1 MSRRFSWISL
11 ADEPP
16 QAWDLR
22 RAGWTMLPSVDG
34 TVPCLL
40 DWREATA
47 RTEPDTPTR
56 LMAALGVADGGA
68 RADLLARGF
77 GEALAQDIE
86 VDELAMRIERM
97 AESAAKLPR
106 TVSAGPVALDIFH
119 RDGAVAGRW
128 LGLLPREF
136 ELLWHLADTP
146 GRTVSRADLL
156 SEVWRLQHDPGTNS
170 LEVHVSRLRAK
181 LNAAGVAA
189 LIETAAQGGYRLKS

>member
-22 RAGWTMLPSVDG
+22 RIGWTMLPSEDG
-34 TVPCLL
+34 KAPCLF

-47 RTEPDTPTR
+47 RCEPDTSTR
-56 LMAALGVADGGA
+56 LIAALGVADGGA

-86 VDELAMRIERM
+86 LDELALRIGRM
-97 AESAAKLPR
+97 VEAAAKLPR
-106 TVSAGPVALDIFH
+106 TLSAGPVALDFLH
-119 RDGAVAGRW
+119 RDGQVDGRW
-128 LGLLPREF
+128 LGLHPREF
-136 ELLWHLADTP
+136 ALLWHLADTP
-146 GRTVSRADLL
+146 GRAVSRADLL
-156 SEVWRLQHDPGTNS
+156 LEVWRLQHDPGTNS

>member
-22 RAGWTMLPSVDG
+22 QIGWTMVRGDDG
-34 TVPCLL
+34 TAPCLL

-47 RTEPDTPTR
+47 RSEPGTPTR

-77 GEALAQDIE
+77 GEALPQDIE

-106 TVSAGPVALDIFH
+106 TVSAGPVALDILH
-119 RDGAVAGRW
+119 RDGAVEGR
-128 LGLLPREF
+128 
-136 ELLWHLADTP
+136 
-146 GRTVSRADLL
+146 
-156 SEVWRLQHDPGTNS
+156 
-170 LEVHVSRLRAK
+170 
-181 LNAAGVAA
+181 
-189 LIETAAQGGYRLKS
+189 